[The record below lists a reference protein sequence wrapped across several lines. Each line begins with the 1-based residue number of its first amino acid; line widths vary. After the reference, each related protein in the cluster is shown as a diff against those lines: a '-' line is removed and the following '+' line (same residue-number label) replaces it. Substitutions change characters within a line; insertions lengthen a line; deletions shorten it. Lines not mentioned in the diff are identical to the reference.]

1 MGGSEV
7 DQHHGRC
14 CRLFGDI
21 RLWACSLHAASG
33 AGLFAVGGVLS
44 LFGLHL
50 AEIATKE
57 IIVGSRGLS
66 MLNPESNRETR
77 GTSRAVGSLAQDSGR
92 YQHSGCTRTEIFNK
106 GDILKACPNPSC
118 PNKGANWALQEKLT

>member
-1 MGGSEV
+1 MAEVGTLAYLEGGQLYTGPIQSWMGRSEV

-21 RLWACSLHAASG
+21 RLWACSLDAASG

-50 AEIATKE
+50 AEFATKE
-57 IIVGSRGLS
+57 IMVGSRGL
-66 MLNPESNRETR
+66 
-77 GTSRAVGSLAQDSGR
+77 
-92 YQHSGCTRTEIFNK
+92 CT
-106 GDILKACPNPSC
+106 D
-118 PNKGANWALQEKLT
+118 

>member
-1 MGGSEV
+1 MGRSEV

-21 RLWACSLHAASG
+21 RLWACSFDAASG

-50 AEIATKE
+50 AEFTTKGISAAVFVVNFE
-57 IIVGSRGLS
+57 CYASKGLTLAPRSPHGKDCLDRG
-66 MLNPESNRETR
+66 
-77 GTSRAVGSLAQDSGR
+77 
-92 YQHSGCTRTEIFNK
+92 
-106 GDILKACPNPSC
+106 
-118 PNKGANWALQEKLT
+118 